1 MKITLTSVMVDDQA
15 KAHEFYT
22 GTLGFVV
29 KHDIPLGEFRWLT
42 VVSPEGHGDVELL
55 LEPSQHPAA
64 KPFQQ
69 AIFKDGIPLT
79 AFAVD
84 DIEKEYERLHARGL
98 AFKQK
103 PTPAA
108 SAACAA
114 AIAPLGQS
122 SPGRPVGARI
132 SGCASLCP
140 NRVTD

>member
-64 KPFQQ
+64 KPFRK
-69 AIFKDGIPLT
+69 ALYDGGIPAAQFT
-79 AFAVD
+79 STEIRA
-84 DIEKEYERLHARGL
+84 EHQRLAQRGVV
-98 AFKQK
+98 FRQP
-103 PTPAA
+103 PTPQGPVT
-108 SAACAA
+108 
-114 AIAPLGQS
+114 IAVFDDTCGNFIQLVQRG
-122 SPGRPVGARI
+122 
-132 SGCASLCP
+132 
-140 NRVTD
+140 

>member
-64 KPFQQ
+64 TPFRK
-69 AIFKDGIPLT
+69 ALYDGGIPAAQFT
-79 AFAVD
+79 SN
-84 DIEKEYERLHARGL
+84 DIRAEHHRLAQHGVVFR
-98 AFKQK
+98 QP
-103 PTPAA
+103 PTPQGPVT
-108 SAACAA
+108 
-114 AIAPLGQS
+114 IAVFDDTCGNFIQLVQ
-122 SPGRPVGARI
+122 PG
-132 SGCASLCP
+132 
-140 NRVTD
+140 